1 MVGAGG
7 CLLSRVQA
15 YCRTGCGVRT
25 VVEWNLPS
33 SALMP
38 LPGHM
43 LFVFVSVACAVH
55 IKADRTDK
63 AGTAE
68 TACGFIPGPLGAEMY
83 YNFTSHTV
91 LSRYRVSA
99 YIIV

>member
-1 MVGAGG
+1 
-7 CLLSRVQA
+7 
-15 YCRTGCGVRT
+15 
-25 VVEWNLPS
+25 
-33 SALMP
+33 MP
-38 LPGHM
+38 LITGSSISSNGMRRADSGRVEFALKRFNATSWSHA
-43 LFVFVSVACAVH
+43 LCVCVSVACAVH